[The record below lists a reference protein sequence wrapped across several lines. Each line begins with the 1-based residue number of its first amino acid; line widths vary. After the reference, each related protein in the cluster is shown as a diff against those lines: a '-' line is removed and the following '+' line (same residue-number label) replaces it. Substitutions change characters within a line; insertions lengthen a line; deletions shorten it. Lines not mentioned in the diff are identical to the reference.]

1 MKSPDNNKLN
11 TKLLKDFQKAR
22 EAAVPLVVVITQ
34 DQAATMRSIAE
45 VYRSE
50 SPLIKWDASEG
61 LTAITEKGHEGLEE
75 AFKLLSAKGGTVPQP
90 ADPPADHIKIA
101 QHFPRFSIFFVLN
114 GNLFMG
120 NGTHDS
126 ACFEQALWNLRDK
139 YKSKEKERT
148 LVVLCPEVQ
157 LPPSIKQDFVVLEDP
172 LPEEPELWK
181 IAESIYDAAGVK
193 TPSDEFVKDRVTQ
206 MLKGLSAF
214 AAEQSLALSITTK
227 GMDLQKLWR
236 QKKTQIEQTPGL
248 SIYHGHET
256 YADVKGCENIKQF
269 LTRLMKGKR
278 RPTEIVFI
286 DEIEKMFAGISGDNT
301 GASQEQHGE
310 FLRWTQDNQIPA
322 LMFVGHP
329 GCSKSFIAKATAG
342 EFEIPEVELN
352 ISALKGSLLGQT
364 GEQTRLAFRTIL
376 AIGRPLLIA
385 TSNSLAILPPEL
397 KRRFKYGTW
406 FFDLPTKEERMICWA
421 HYISKYKLGDI
432 SKFQITWDEGWTPA
446 EIEVCCDFADNLGCD
461 LKEAASFVVPIS
473 KSDPDKVKLLRQTA
487 DNRFNSASHEG
498 TYKYQKMEWM
508 EKEISDRAIN
518 LAGKVG
524 EA

>member
-1 MKSPDNNKLN
+1 MADKFN

-22 EAAVPLVVVITQ
+22 EAAVPLVVIITQ
-34 DQAATMRSIAE
+34 DQAATMRSIVTAYKDE
-45 VYRSE
+45 KI
-50 SPLIKWDASEG
+50 PFIKWDAAEG
-61 LTAITEKGHEGLEE
+61 LSAMNKEGTEGIEE
-75 AFKLLSAKGGTVPQP
+75 AYKIVTGKGGMQPGP
-90 ADPPADHIKIA
+90 ADPPYEHIKVGTY
-101 QHFPRFSIFFVLN
+101 FPRYTTFFVMN

-126 ACFEQALWNLRDK
+126 ACFEQALWNLRDR
-139 YKSKEKERT
+139 YKNKNQERT
-148 LVVLCPEVQ
+148 LVLLCPEVQ
-157 LPPSIKQDFVVLEDP
+157 LPPSVKQDFIVLEDP
-172 LPEEPELWK
+172 LPEEAELWK
-181 IAESIYDAAGVK
+181 IAESIYDAADVK
-193 TPSDEFVKDRVTQ
+193 VPNDEFVKDRVTQ

-248 SIYHGHET
+248 SIYHGHES
-256 YADVKGCENIKQF
+256 YADVKGCENVKKF
-269 LTRLMKGKR
+269 LSRLMKGKR

-286 DEIEKMFAGISGDNT
+286 DEIEKMFAGIQGDNT

-322 LMFVGHP
+322 IMFVGHP

-342 EFEIPEVELN
+342 EFEVPEVELN

-397 KRRFKYGTW
+397 KRRFKYGVW
-406 FFDLPTKEERMICWA
+406 FFDLPTKEERMVCWT
-421 HYISKYKLGDI
+421 HYINKYKLTGPQNID
-432 SKFQITWDEGWTPA
+432 WDEGWTPA
-446 EIEVCCDFADNLGCD
+446 EIEVCCDFADNLGCG
-461 LKEAASFVVPIS
+461 LEEASKFVVPIS
-473 KSDPDKVKLLRQTA
+473 KSDPDKVKFLRETA
-487 DNRFNSASHEG
+487 HNRFNSASHEG
-498 TYKYQKMEWM
+498 TYKYQRMEWM
-508 EKEISDRAIN
+508 DKEISERAIN
-518 LAGKVG
+518 LSGKVG